1 MKSDSVNSVKKR
13 ISGSVRQIL
22 TVYLT
27 PLCLR
32 MFFLGFSAGLPLLLV
47 IGTLGFWL
55 REAGIDLKTIGFMSW
70 IGLIYGCKWL
80 WAPIV
85 DSVPIFYLSKR
96 LGQRRAWLL
105 LSQSFVILGLL
116 GLAFSNPAEG
126 LISVACFALLTAF
139 ASATQDISLDAFRI
153 ESAPVEMQAAL
164 AATYQTG
171 YRIAMIWAGAG
182 SFALAAF
189 YAPDESYHF
198 SAWTFAYSIMACSI
212 GLGFVTTLLSPRPI
226 YERKGK
232 ITEKVSC
239 ETYKE
244 TIKDSSF
251 VKAKLLRFFQWFS
264 SVCLQPFADF
274 LIRYKWQALF
284 LLLLIATYRIS
295 DVVMG
300 VMSNPFYQD
309 IGFTKQEIATVSKVF
324 GVVMSLVGAFI
335 GGAIVMKI
343 GVIKTLFLGA
353 VLSSITNLLFSVLA
367 TIGHNVSFLVVTI
380 SADNLAGGIASA
392 AFIAFLSGLT
402 NLKYSATQYA
412 LFSSIMLILPKFL
425 AGFSGVIVEGIGY
438 QNFFIFT
445 AILGIP
451 VILLI
456 PFVGKYCKVTSEQ
469 KDQN

>member
-1 MKSDSVNSVKKR
+1 MDRLKEKISSSVKQVLK
-13 ISGSVRQIL
+13 
-22 TVYLT
+22 VYLT
-27 PLCLR
+27 ALCLR

-85 DSVPIFYLSKR
+85 DNVPIVYFSRK

-105 LSQSFVILGLL
+105 LSQVFVIVGLL

-126 LISVACFALLTAF
+126 LVSVAGFALLTAF

-189 YAPDESYHF
+189 YAPGEGYHF
-198 SAWTFAYSIMACSI
+198 SAWTFAYCIMACSI
-212 GLGFVTTLLSPRPI
+212 GLGLVTTIFSPRPL
-226 YERKGK
+226 YERKEST
-232 ITEKVSC
+232 IENVSC
-239 ETYKE
+239 ETK
-244 TIKDSSF
+244 KQPLKGVAF
-251 VKAKLLRFFQWFS
+251 VKAKFLSFFHWFS
-264 SVCLQPFADF
+264 SVCLRPFADF

-295 DVVMG
+295 DIVMG

-309 IGFTKQEIATVSKVF
+309 LGFTKQEIATVSKIF
-324 GVVMSLVGAFI
+324 GVVMSLAGAFI

-343 GVIKTLFLGA
+343 GVMKTLFLGA
-353 VLSSITNLLFSVLA
+353 VLSSVTNLLFSVL
-367 TIGHNVSFLVVTI
+367 TIMGHNVSFLVVTI

-425 AGFSGVIVEGIGY
+425 AGFSGVIVESIGY

-445 AILGIP
+445 AVLGVP

-456 PFVGKYCKVTSEQ
+456 PFIGKYCKLESNQ
-469 KDQN
+469 SKPN